1 MNKKEL
7 TDATIKV
14 LTESLLRKKQETK
27 ETNRVQ
33 DMVELGYTFDED
45 LENKMLDYCTG
56 VVGRKQDVIEEL
68 KNEPVLITPELEKA
82 INETRGD
89 IIYVLFI
96 VLNAQIE
103 IDKIDTIILGLSG
116 NKVIDKKVGNFQK
129 DIEPKQ
135 ETKLVED
142 EKENNSWFGV
152 EGAKF
157 ISRGSWSDPQVSYK
171 GYLYNYWDI
180 SDFVYECMVEDYR
193 ESGKELPAEN
203 TPEYE
208 KLFNEYM
215 EKEVPNAL
223 FDLQPQE
230 LDPSVMDFIE
240 YGQQIRGV
248 VDLIKFADKIVKGY
262 SLEAIEKRL
271 ETLKE
276 ITNIPDNL
284 IDKAINL
291 VKDTMAGIDMEDSF
305 DEDERTDEILPIIE
319 EILSNTDTLF
329 EDKQIKLEDKEEFTT
344 NLKNAKDNP
353 VWVIGDVMYN
363 GEKYRVN
370 AKVFLTSSDY
380 GIDEGP
386 VSILWVGKPTVN
398 GYGKSSSETIINYS
412 RKWDVEPKPEYKDLY
427 EKILK
432 AVIEFRN
439 DHPYEVEKQPENV
452 DNEENL

>member
-14 LTESLLRKKQETK
+14 LTESLLRKKQEAR

-68 KNEPVLITPELEKA
+68 KNEPVLITPKLEKA

-96 VLNAQIE
+96 ALTAQVK

-142 EKENNSWFGV
+142 ES
-152 EGAKF
+152 
-157 ISRGSWSDPQVSYK
+157 
-171 GYLYNYWDI
+171 
-180 SDFVYECMVEDYR
+180 
-193 ESGKELPAEN
+193 
-203 TPEYE
+203 
-208 KLFNEYM
+208 
-215 EKEVPNAL
+215 
-223 FDLQPQE
+223 
-230 LDPSVMDFIE
+230 
-240 YGQQIRGV
+240 
-248 VDLIKFADKIVKGY
+248 
-262 SLEAIEKRL
+262 
-271 ETLKE
+271 
-276 ITNIPDNL
+276 
-284 IDKAINL
+284 
-291 VKDTMAGIDMEDSF
+291 
-305 DEDERTDEILPIIE
+305 
-319 EILSNTDTLF
+319 
-329 EDKQIKLEDKEEFTT
+329 EFTT

-353 VWVIGDVMYN
+353 IWVIGDVTYN
-363 GEKYRVN
+363 GKKYKVN

-398 GYGKSSSETIINYS
+398 GYGKPSSETIINYS
-412 RKWDVEPKPEYKDLY
+412 RKWDVEPRPEYKDLY

-432 AVIEFRN
+432 AVMEFRN

-452 DNEENL
+452 DDEENL